1 MAQTALPPLTHH
13 QILALVAPF
22 SRSGRYVDLAASDR
36 MARRVAF
43 KPVAH
48 GTVTETLLL
57 DNPSDGRFKLTR
69 VLTVQDGLQAR
80 LTAEGSDPAAL
91 LARVDAV
98 PLWQQHGSGT
108 GYVLAKSHRLE
119 AGPAG
124 DTLILTEGSALAGR
138 WEEGLLLKLSVS
150 SVRGISGEV
159 QMQPTGEHALDLPE
173 DLLAVVGWDWA
184 RLIKRSDGWGSRL
197 RLRGAG
203 AARSRDAEAKLEL
216 GARHLAQTL
225 AEPPALFH
233 DKQVAARWR
242 VVMQRAF
249 PLIGAALMLIGAAA
263 VSKLDLAQESLV
275 RMLIFHA
282 PPILMVGFFCMNEL
296 PRVEIPPLP
305 QRSRATSWRV
315 ARSASA

>member
-1 MAQTALPPLTHH
+1 MAQTAQTALSPLTHH

-22 SRSGRYVDLAASDR
+22 SRSGRHVDLAASDR

-43 KPVAH
+43 KPVVHDAL
-48 GTVTETLLL
+48 TELLQL
-57 DNPSDGRFKLTR
+57 DNPAEGRFRLTR
-69 VLTVQDGLQAR
+69 ALTLQGGLQAR

-98 PLWQQHGSGT
+98 PLARQHRAGS
-108 GYVLAKSHRLE
+108 GYVLALSHRLE
-119 AGPAG
+119 AGQAG
-124 DTLILTEGSALAGR
+124 DALILTEGSAWVGGAGVA
-138 WEEGLLLKLSVS
+138 LLLKLGVS

-159 QMQPTGEHALDLPE
+159 QLQATGEDKLDLPE

-184 RLIKRSDGWGSRL
+184 RLIKRSDGWGTRL

-203 AARSRDAEAKLEL
+203 AARSRDAESKLER
-216 GARHLAQTL
+216 GAQHLAQTL

-242 VVMQRAF
+242 VVMQRAL

-305 QRSRATSWRV
+305 QRSRATTWRV
-315 ARSASA
+315 PQ

>member
-1 MAQTALPPLTHH
+1 MPPLTHH

-22 SRSGRYVDLAASDR
+22 SRSGRHVDLAASDR

-43 KPVAH
+43 KPVDH
-48 GTVTETLLL
+48 GTLTETLLL
-57 DNPSDGRFKLTR
+57 DNPGEGRFRLTR
-69 VLTVQDGLQAR
+69 VLALQGGLQAQMTAQ
-80 LTAEGSDPAAL
+80 LTADGSDPAAL

-98 PLWQQHGSGT
+98 PLALQHGSGA
-108 GYVLAKSHRLE
+108 GYVLAKSHRLV
-119 AGPAG
+119 AGPGG
-124 DTLILTEGSALAGR
+124 DTLILTEGRAWVGSLVDSPAN
-138 WEEGLLLKLSVS
+138 GLLLKLSVS

-159 QMQPTGEHALDLPE
+159 LLQTTGDHPLDLPE

-184 RLIKRSDGWGSRL
+184 RLIKRSDGYGTRL

-203 AARSRDAEAKLEL
+203 AARSRDAETKLAL
-216 GARHLAQTL
+216 GAQHLAQTL

-242 VVMQRAF
+242 VVMQRAL
-249 PLIGAALMLIGAAA
+249 PLIGAALMLVGAAA

-296 PRVEIPPLP
+296 PRVEIPPWPKRL
-305 QRSRATSWRV
+305 R
-315 ARSASA
+315 ARSWWVSP